1 MGGVGRWIGGEE
13 RRGKRR
19 EEKRR
24 EEKRR
29 EEKRREGKRR
39 ELRGE
44 AREGDGWEERREG
57 RGGRSVFSMLGRRE
71 S

>member
-1 MGGVGRWIGGEE
+1 MDR
-13 RRGKRR
+13 RRGEAR

-24 EEKRR
+24 EEGGD
-29 EEKRREGKRR
+29 EKGAAR
-39 ELRGE
+39 RGE